1 MDPGRDLAHMY
12 LEIYYLINHGYWL
25 NGDRHGKGT
34 MYYGSDKN
42 SNKGE
47 MIIAEWKNNFLN
59 GDVTWMMPNG
69 ENMLVDLK
77 MV

>member
-1 MDPGRDLAHMY
+1 
-12 LEIYYLINHGYWL
+12 
-25 NGDRHGKGT
+25 

-59 GDVTWMMPNG
+59 GDVTFDDAERKHVGRFKNG
-69 ENMLVDLK
+69 LAEGNFNTYDKNDNFYLQPK
-77 MV
+77 TK